1 MPTSMKPKIYIETT
15 IPSYLTAWPR
25 QEPIRAAHQLLTR
38 QWWDTKRSDFDL
50 HTSQL
55 VLQEAGSGDPIAA
68 ERLEVLRGIT
78 ILGTDPTAER
88 LAADLSREIPLPP
101 KAAVDALHIAIA
113 VVDRIDFLLTWN
125 CTHIANAA
133 LWVAIDSICRS
144 NGYQPTIISTPLEL
158 LGGSIHE

>member
-1 MPTSMKPKIYIETT
+1 MPMNPKIYIETT

-38 QWWDTKRSDFDL
+38 QWWDLRRSDFDL

-68 ERLEVLRGIT
+68 ADRLAVLEGIP
-78 ILGTDPTAER
+78 ILGTDATALL
-88 LAADLSREIPLPP
+88 LAANLSRGVPLPP
-101 KAAVDALHIAIA
+101 KADVDALHIAIA
-113 VVDRIDFLLTWN
+113 VVNRIDFLLTWN

-133 LWVAIDSICRS
+133 LRVAIDSVCRAH
-144 NGYQPTIISTPLEL
+144 GYHPTIIATPLEL